1 MRFPIEYGVELE
13 KGATAPFRLHAA
25 HRPEIAAGPPPEF
38 GGGDVWWSPEHLLVA
53 STVSCYA
60 ATLLAGL
67 ERGGIHVGTL
77 RVGGK
82 GLLSRAS
89 EGVMFSSISLAVE
102 VHVVAG
108 DVAQTR
114 AAIERAKSQCFVARS
129 LRCPVDVI
137 ADVRVS

>member
-53 STVSCYA
+53 ATVSCYA

-67 ERGGIHVGTL
+67 ERAALHVGTL
-77 RVGGK
+77 RLVGRGI
-82 GLLSRAS
+82 LSRAS

-102 VHVVAG
+102 LHVVAG
-108 DVAQTR
+108 DVARTR
-114 AAIERAKSQCFVARS
+114 SIIDQAKSQCFVARS
-129 LRCPVDVI
+129 LRCPVEVV